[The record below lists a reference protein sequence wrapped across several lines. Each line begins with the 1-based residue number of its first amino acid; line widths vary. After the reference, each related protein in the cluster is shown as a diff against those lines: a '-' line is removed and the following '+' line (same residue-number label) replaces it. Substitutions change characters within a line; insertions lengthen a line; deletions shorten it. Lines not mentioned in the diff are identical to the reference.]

1 MSVILYRKDHKKRVE
16 EMVAQAI
23 VQRTLDIERN
33 RQFDIQKKLEE
44 IKKIE
49 NVRKLKLSRIDVM
62 RLAINSWLSTNK
74 HYADKMASQW
84 LRQWRLGHLAPQHY
98 GPE

>member
-1 MSVILYRKDHKKRVE
+1 MTKNKKSIHKIRRKEHKKRVE

-33 RQFDIQKKLEE
+33 RQFDIHKKLDE

-62 RLAINSWLSTNK
+62 RSALAVERRGDSYNQSIN
-74 HYADKMASQW
+74 
-84 LRQWRLGHLAPQHY
+84 
-98 GPE
+98 

>member
-1 MSVILYRKDHKKRVE
+1 M
-16 EMVAQAI
+16 AQAI

-62 RLAINSWLSTNK
+62 R
-74 HYADKMASQW
+74 YFQMQ
-84 LRQWRLGHLAPQHY
+84 
-98 GPE
+98 